1 MTALL
6 LASETAVA
14 VPLWMQRWFNV
25 TQWWEFWWLF
35 VGVTGQLIFF
45 ARWVFQWIAS
55 ERRRES
61 YVPTIFWWCS
71 LLGASLLLIYFIGRR
86 EPVGVMGQLFGWIVY
101 GRNLYL
107 ISVSDR
113 RINGAAS
120 MHCDDP
126 LPFPDDSDAD
136 GDAGRTD

>member
-1 MTALL
+1 MTPLL
-6 LASETAVA
+6 MIASETGAA
-14 VPLWMQRWFNV
+14 VPLWMQRLFNV
-25 TQWWEFWWLF
+25 SQWWEVWWLLI
-35 VGVTGQLIFF
+35 GVTGQLIFF

-61 YVPTIFWWCS
+61 VVPTIFWWCS

-107 ISVSDR
+107 ISVNHR
-113 RINGAAS
+113 RISDAAA
-120 MHCDDP
+120 MHADDP
-126 LPFPDDSDAD
+126 LPILDDASERAD
-136 GDAGRTD
+136 